1 MEEMDL
7 VLFEERGYEVGP
19 VMFEI
24 CAFRRSGLQR
34 GFPKGALPLSR
45 PNQRWR

>member
-1 MEEMDL
+1 VVLRRPVEEMDL

-24 CAFRRSGLQR
+24 
-34 GFPKGALPLSR
+34 SR
-45 PNQRWR
+45 F